1 MSKRRKG
8 FGVFDVSLNKT
19 MRRARNAVRLMSGA
33 RFTPPYE
40 RPYDIALR
48 EGFMRLRHYDS
59 TPSTHAMEP
68 VLLVPPLMVT
78 AQVYDISPPLSS
90 VALLANQGMDVWLCD
105 FGSPETEEDG
115 LKRTLDDHLMAIDAA
130 IEHIAHAT
138 DKPVHIA
145 GYSQGG
151 LFVYQVVAYRKCRD
165 VASVITFGSPVDFQ
179 RNLPRNFDRDLTH
192 NIASSV
198 RDVLSG
204 ALEQV
209 PGLPGNFTSLAFKM
223 VSPSKEIK
231 YLRMIIK
238 NTKIG

>member
-1 MSKRRKG
+1 
-8 FGVFDVSLNKT
+8 
-19 MRRARNAVRLMSGA
+19 
-33 RFTPPYE
+33 
-40 RPYDIALR
+40 
-48 EGFMRLRHYDS
+48 
-59 TPSTHAMEP
+59 MEP

-78 AQVYDISPPLSS
+78 AQVYDISPLSS
-90 VALLANQGMDVWLCD
+90 VALLANQGMDVWLCV
-105 FGSPETEEDG
+105 FGSPESEEDG

-138 DKPVHIA
+138 GKAVHVA

-198 RDVLSG
+198 RTYCRV
-204 ALEQV
+204 LEQV
-209 PGLPGNFTSLAFKM
+209 SPCNFKRH
-223 VSPSKEIK
+223 SKW
-231 YLRMIIK
+231 
-238 NTKIG
+238 